1 MSFVAA
7 DLSSLVCFGTIILM
21 EFGRPLNLIYQ
32 QTTHMFLPKSQVT
45 KKLRALYYHVVP
57 QMNIPKFAVYSCG
70 RAPHH
75 QQQWRIKLK
84 SQIPLSLK
92 ITRSDSDWN
101 PGKWSITQKQNMT
114 QNHCEPLK
122 KERTYQLLPNSSG
135 AKNWHQVFGFLR
147 IDKVHDQE
155 SNGFIHGSDAR
166 CHHLQPLAQRPK
178 CRWLFG
184 GRFYM
189 YIFRK
194 IASNIGLYKCPGS
207 CVGMTWLIVIIVFVA
222 YTAWFTT
229 ITFILHLK
237 NYSQSGSPLESL
249 IMNDQ
254 LPCLQKFSLRGC
266 SYSLGHVWCGCP
278 QVDSLTLRI

>member
-21 EFGRPLNLIYQ
+21 EFGRPLNLICQ
-32 QTTHMFLPKSQVT
+32 QTTHMFLPKGQVT

-57 QMNIPKFAVYSCG
+57 QMTIPKFAVYSCG

-92 ITRSDSDWN
+92 ITHSDSDWN

-147 IDKVHDQE
+147 IDKMHDQE
-155 SNGFIHGSDAR
+155 SNGFIHGFR
-166 CHHLQPLAQRPK
+166 CQMPSPPAVSAEAEMSLAVWWKILYACFKNNCCKQYWIIQMSGDLVLE
-178 CRWLFG
+178 WLG
-184 GRFYM
+184 
-189 YIFRK
+189 
-194 IASNIGLYKCPGS
+194 
-207 CVGMTWLIVIIVFVA
+207 W
-222 YTAWFTT
+222 
-229 ITFILHLK
+229 
-237 NYSQSGSPLESL
+237 
-249 IMNDQ
+249 
-254 LPCLQKFSLRGC
+254 
-266 SYSLGHVWCGCP
+266 
-278 QVDSLTLRI
+278 